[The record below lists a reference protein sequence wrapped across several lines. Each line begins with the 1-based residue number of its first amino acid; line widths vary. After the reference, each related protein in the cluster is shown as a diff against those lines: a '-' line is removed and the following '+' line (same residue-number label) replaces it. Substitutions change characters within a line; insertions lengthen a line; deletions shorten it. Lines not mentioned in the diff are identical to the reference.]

1 MRTIRVTITSRI
13 RIVTSVFMMKSFF
26 PLQGGGSPLA
36 LTLLGALSF
45 QGAFA
50 QTVPESGGVAFDTA
64 GSGSGVLAPQTPDTI
79 EVVGSRER
87 SEFGDSLMSLNRLP
101 PELRDIP
108 QSVIVID
115 RAVMDSQGATSLAS
129 ALRNVPGLT
138 IGGAEGGQIG
148 TNINLNGFSART
160 DLYLDGARDRGQ
172 YFRDTFSLSAIE
184 VLMGPSSMLFGRGST
199 GGVVNQ
205 VSKVPSLKDANE
217 VQISAMTTG
226 LVRVVNDNNVALS
239 ETSAFRVAAMAQNGN
254 PTGRDQ
260 NQLQDFGV
268 APSFKFGIGEPTTVT
283 LSALFQHNNDQA
295 DYGIPNVNGGF
306 PDVARNS
313 AYGYQDDRTI
323 SDAMVL
329 TAVVDHKLS
338 QDARIRNQTSFNRV
352 LTNARE
358 TSPNALGTIV
368 AGKGFVALPTTSTSA
383 VPAAVST
390 TLPLSALWVR
400 QQSRDRYIQ
409 DNSIFN
415 LTELTGNVNW
425 GSTKHNL
432 LAGLELSHETYN
444 NQGSFRNGSCGGVKL
459 NASGATSGYVGCTPL
474 LNPAGGTAPAGVVT
488 YNGNLATGTAT
499 DVGLYVNDNIE
510 LDPTFKIVAGLRGDR
525 YNASIGNSLT
535 SSSTP
540 ASAEQAINFLSVR
553 GGVIWQP
560 TDAQSYYLSYSTSF
574 NPSLEQLTNTTGL
587 TSPLPPQENRAYEAG
602 GKWDLNAGKLSLTA
616 AVFQITQYNARS
628 QDALGVY
635 TATGTQQVNGGRL
648 GIAGRVTDKLQVFG
662 GYTYLDATI
671 TEGIAPGTQGKVP
684 ANTPQNSASLWA
696 VYSLSPEWEVGG
708 GAAYMGQ
715 RYANNTNLTS
725 VGSYVRWDATLAYHQ
740 PKYDIRLN
748 IFNLTNAYYYDAI
761 VPSDGGRAAPGTAR
775 SAMLTLSY
783 RY

>member
-1 MRTIRVTITSRI
+1 ML
-13 RIVTSVFMMKSFF
+13 KSFF
-26 PLQGGGSPLA
+26 PLPSAGSPLA
-36 LTLLGALSF
+36 LTLLSAFAFPGAI
-45 QGAFA
+45 A
-50 QTVPESGGVAFDTA
+50 QTVPDYSNAHSDGRSGGP
-64 GSGSGVLAPQTPDTI
+64 GVLAPQTPDTI
-79 EVVGSRER
+79 EVVGNRER
-87 SEFGDSLMSLNRLP
+87 GEFGDSLMSLNRLP
-101 PELRDIP
+101 AELRDIP

-172 YFRDTFSLSAIE
+172 YYRDTFSLSAIE

-199 GGVVNQ
+199 GGVINQ

-217 VQISAMTTG
+217 VQVSAMSTG

-239 ETSAFRVAAMAQNGN
+239 ETSAFRIAAMAQNGN

-283 LSALFQHNNDQA
+283 LSALLQHNNDQV
-295 DYGIPNVNGGF
+295 DYGVPNLNGSF
-306 PDVARNS
+306 PTVARNS

-323 SDAMVL
+323 SDVMSL
-329 TAVVDHKLS
+329 SAVVEHKLS
-338 QDARIRNQTSFNRV
+338 QDAVIRNQTMFSRV

-358 TSPNALGTIV
+358 TAPQGLGTVV
-368 AGKGFVALPTTSTSA
+368 AGQGFVPLPTTSTAA
-383 VPAAVST
+383 VPT
-390 TLPLSALWVR
+390 TVTSNLPLSDLWVR
-400 QQSRDRYIQ
+400 QQSHDRYIQ
-409 DNSIFN
+409 DNSVFN

-432 LAGLELSHETYN
+432 LAGLELSHDTYN
-444 NQGSFRNGSCGGVKL
+444 NQGTFRNGTCGGVDL
-459 NASGATSGYVGCTPL
+459 NASGATTGYVGCTPL
-474 LNPAGGTAPAGVVT
+474 LNPSGGNTPAGVVT
-488 YNGNLATGTAT
+488 YDGNLATGTAT
-499 DVGLYVNDNIE
+499 DIGLYVNDNIE

-535 SSSTP
+535 SSTTP
-540 ASAEQAINFLSVR
+540 ASAEQVINFLSVR

-560 TDAQSYYLSYSTSF
+560 TVAQSYYLSYSTSF

-587 TSPLPPQENRAYEAG
+587 TSPLPPQETRAYEAG
-602 GKWDLNAGKLSLTA
+602 GKWDLNEGRLSLTA
-616 AVFQITQYNARS
+616 AAFQITQYNARS
-628 QDALGVY
+628 QDALGTY
-635 TATGTQQVNGGRL
+635 TATGTVQVNGARM
-648 GIAGRVTDKLQVFG
+648 GIAGRITDRLQVFG

-671 TEGIAPGTQGKVP
+671 VEGIAPGTQGKVP

-696 VYSLSPEWEVGG
+696 VYALAPEWELGG
-708 GAAYMGQ
+708 GANYMGQ
-715 RYANNTNLTS
+715 RYANNTDLSS

-740 PKYDIRLN
+740 PKYDVRLN
-748 IFNLTNAYYYDAI
+748 VFNITNAYYYDAI
-761 VPSDGGRAAPGTAR
+761 IPSDGGRAVPGIAR